1 MIITIQLQTAE
12 ELQLLQPLLQLLQKT
27 NAQVQIQDS
36 TAVSDTQSEYRAP
49 EKKNVSFTVLSVKD
63 KQQGV
68 AELLEHAEEAEL
80 PVVDK
85 IVIPSREE
93 RNAR

>member
-27 NAQVQIQDS
+27 TAEVQIRDNTS
-36 TAVSDTQSEYRAP
+36 VSDTQLEYRAP
-49 EKKNVSFTVLSVKD
+49 EQKNVSFTVLSVKD

-68 AELLEHAEEAEL
+68 EELLEYAEKAEF

-85 IVIPSREE
+85 IIIPSREE

>member
-1 MIITIQLQTAE
+1 MTITIQLQTAE
-12 ELQLLQPLLQLLQKT
+12 ELKLLQPLLQLLQKT
-27 NAQVQIQDS
+27 NAEVLIQDN
-36 TAVSDTQSEYRAP
+36 TAVSDTQPEYRAP
-49 EKKNVSFTVLSVKD
+49 EKKNVSFTVISMKD

-68 AELLEHAEEAEL
+68 TELLEYAEEAEL
-80 PVVDK
+80 PTVNK

>member
-1 MIITIQLQTAE
+1 MIITIQLQTSE

-27 NAQVQIQDS
+27 NAQVQIQHS
-36 TAVSDTQSEYRAP
+36 TAVSDTQLAYRVP
-49 EKKNVSFTVLSVKD
+49 EQKNVSFTVLSVKD

-68 AELLEHAEEAEL
+68 EELLEYAEKAEF

-85 IVIPSREE
+85 IIIPSREE